1 MTETAVVTNFSVGDM
16 WNQLPTYTKTAQQ
29 LGTTIKDV
37 YDATALYYQQGRGE
51 NFTFF
56 MILQSDKSMV

>member
-1 MTETAVVTNFSVGDM
+1 M

-37 YDATALYYQQGRGE
+37 YDATALYYQQGGGQ
-51 NFTFF
+51 NFTFSK
-56 MILQSDKSMV
+56 ILQSDKSMV